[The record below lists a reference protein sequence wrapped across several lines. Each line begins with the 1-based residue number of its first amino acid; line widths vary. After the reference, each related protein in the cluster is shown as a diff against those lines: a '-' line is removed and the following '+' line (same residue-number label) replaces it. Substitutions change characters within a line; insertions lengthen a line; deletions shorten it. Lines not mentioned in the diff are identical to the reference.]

1 MVKKHSPSSPPT
13 TIRCL
18 KPQTIIKYVNS
29 QNVGLITYFLIE
41 TKTVLFEVCIKE
53 NKIYLKRLSLHR
65 WIRQPTYANVETLR
79 VAQGFTGKS
88 I

>member
-13 TIRCL
+13 TKRCL

-41 TKTVLFEVCIKE
+41 TKTVLFDACIKE
-53 NKIYLKRLSLHR
+53 NKIYL
-65 WIRQPTYANVETLR
+65 NV
-79 VAQGFTGKS
+79 
-88 I
+88 